1 MNNRVH
7 LIMPM
12 GGAGSRFFKN
22 GFVMPK
28 PLIEIK
34 DKPFFYWATRSI
46 SKYVNLKD
54 ITFVVLQEHIDNFKI
69 DDEIRKYFSNA
80 RIVVI
85 PTLLNGAVLTCM
97 EGIKNIDDDG
107 PIIFNDCDHM
117 FFCEDFYNYCNKGDF
132 DKIDGA
138 LLTFI
143 SNDPK
148 FSFLE
153 LDDNNNVIKTVEKV
167 AISDKAI
174 CGAYYFKNKNIFI
187 NSAKR
192 YLHECSYNEYFISG
206 VYNTMID
213 NGLIVKNFTVDNH
226 LPFGTPEEYEEAKKS
241 IEFEELL

>member
-1 MNNRVH
+1 MNNKVH

-34 DKPFFYWATRSI
+34 EKPFFYWATRSI

-54 ITFVVLQEHIDNFKI
+54 ITFVVLQEHIDKFKI
-69 DDEIRKYFSNA
+69 DDEIKKYFSNA
-80 RIVVI
+80 KIVII
-85 PTLLNGAVLTCM
+85 PKLLNGAVLTCI
-97 EGIKNIDDDG
+97 EGIKNIDDDE
-107 PIIFNDCDHM
+107 PIVFNDCDHL
-117 FFCEDFYNYCNKGDF
+117 FCCRDFYDYCNNGDF

-143 SNDPK
+143 SDDSK

-153 LDDNNNVIKTVEKV
+153 LDNNDNVIRTVEKV

-187 NSAKR
+187 SNAKQ
-192 YLHECSYNEYFISG
+192 YLNECNYNEYFISG
-206 VYNTMID
+206 VYNTMIN

-241 IEFEELL
+241 TEFEELL

>member
-1 MNNRVH
+1 MNNKVH

-34 DKPFFYWATRSI
+34 EKPFFYWATRSI

-54 ITFVVLQEHIDNFKI
+54 ITFVVLQEHIDKFKI
-69 DDEIRKYFSNA
+69 DDEIKKYFSNA
-80 RIVVI
+80 KIVII
-85 PTLLNGAVLTCM
+85 PKLLNGAVLTCI
-97 EGIKNIDDDG
+97 EGIKNIDDDE
-107 PIIFNDCDHM
+107 PIVFNDCDHL
-117 FFCEDFYNYCNKGDF
+117 FCCRDFYDYCNNDDF

-143 SNDPK
+143 SDDSK

-153 LDDNNNVIKTVEKV
+153 LDNNDNVIRTVEKV

-187 NSAKR
+187 SNAKQ
-192 YLHECSYNEYFISG
+192 YLNECNYNEYFISG
-206 VYNTMID
+206 VYNTMIN

-241 IEFEELL
+241 TEFEELL